1 MNKTISTPPR
11 VPSHSDFV
19 PSTIHTVHK
28 TLPSPTVRMLTCVNY
43 LIPPE
48 QKAVKNIL
56 AHAAQH
62 VGGDGLLCLS
72 QERLAYLSGYTSRSV
87 RTALRAAVAL
97 GYIKLLNHSE
107 GRGISTRYKVVL
119 LARYPEAAAR
129 SKWWR
134 LNQNPEM
141 TSAFAERKE
150 EISIA
155 KGGNSSVQ
163 KAEMISADPNDPNK
177 SDYPYLNHEETKADR
192 ARVLV
197 RN

>member
-1 MNKTISTPPR
+1 MSKPITTPAG

-19 PSTIHTVHK
+19 PTSVHTIHKV
-28 TLPSPTVRMLTCVNY
+28 LPSPTVRMLVCVNY

-62 VGGDGLLCLS
+62 VGADGLLSLS

-87 RTALRAAVAL
+87 RTALRAAMAH

-107 GRGISTRYKVVL
+107 GRGISTRYKVIL
-119 LARYPEAAAR
+119 LARYPEAAAK

-141 TSAFAERKE
+141 
-150 EISIA
+150 ISPVEKVS
-155 KGGNSSVQ
+155 KGGNYPRQ
-163 KAEMISADPNDPNK
+163 KPEMISADPNLIRSEPIK
-177 SDYPYLNHEETKADR
+177 SAVRTAKETKAYLQ
-192 ARVLV
+192 RVFAD
-197 RN
+197 